1 MGLPFREKANRGLP
15 RSLPIRAL
23 ARITSVMAIKATA
36 NRNASST
43 VGLAT
48 ASASLENM
56 KLMPKMAL
64 ASRAN
69 TSDMVWVFLL
79 CIVLISLSNFDSSYH
94 RKAFSATGNWGV
106 SSLRGETPNQ

>member
-1 MGLPFREKANRGLP
+1 
-15 RSLPIRAL
+15 
-23 ARITSVMAIKATA
+23 MAIKATA

>member
-1 MGLPFREKANRGLP
+1 
-15 RSLPIRAL
+15 
-23 ARITSVMAIKATA
+23 MAIKATA

-64 ASRAN
+64 ASMAN
-69 TSDMVWVFLL
+69 TSDIVWVFLL
-79 CIVLISLSNFDSSYH
+79 CIVLISLSN
-94 RKAFSATGNWGV
+94 
-106 SSLRGETPNQ
+106 